1 MNAKNKAMYYL
12 IMDYLEQ
19 MAEASL
25 ISPTELNAAQKLAAV
40 QYGIED
46 VWQWGLDI
54 SPVLWYM
61 L

>member
-46 VWQWGLDI
+46 VWQ
-54 SPVLWYM
+54 
-61 L
+61 